1 MKTKLAMLFLS
12 AVAVIFVHI
21 ASGLKAS
28 GSSMGARSGMSTG
41 SWVQNSIPIVLHE
54 KSMPKATAKQ
64 LSSVR
69 HKPSGKREI
78 RLTV

>member
-1 MKTKLAMLFLS
+1 
-12 AVAVIFVHI
+12 
-21 ASGLKAS
+21 
-28 GSSMGARSGMSTG
+28 MGARSGMSTG
-41 SWVQNSIPIVLHE
+41 SWVHNSIPIVLHE

-64 LSSVR
+64 LSSVH